1 MDSTSL
7 DLDLDFT
14 EYLDRD
20 IDGKRIGVPREYL
33 VEGIEPGVRSAFDA
47 SIAVLEGLGAI
58 VEETNLPLTDH
69 ALAVY
74 YIIAPSEASANLAR
88 FDGVKYG
95 MSIEGEPNARESIEA
110 TRGSGFGPEVKRRIL
125 IGTYALSAGYYDAY
139 YKKAQQVRTL
149 IRREFQDAFQ
159 KFDALVMPT
168 SPTVAFEL
176 GEKTQDPFQMYLSDV
191 CTIPVNIAG
200 LPGISVPCGLSE
212 GSTSRT
218 ADSRAST
225 GRPHRAADRARL
237 RAIGQLEADTTR
249 TMKNLTALKP
259 SFVNLIV
266 AISIVA
272 LAAVFAC
279 TSESEE
285 DTATLEPEVG
295 VSTAELDC
303 PDLEVNPDT
312 IGDAP
317 LGPPPALPNIFT
329 GTAYVNGEPVPEG
342 EQLYVK
348 LVTSRSRSVDIL
360 EGGKFINI
368 IHGPVSELDQGIE
381 FQFCLGDPE
390 GIAVKS
396 IETFEFDGNEPF
408 KESDVELN
416 FPMLPSELNAAVMLL
431 ELDGVVSTSRR
442 DRIRQRSSHVNRRR
456 ARRPSIKRLARSGN
470 PSRQRNHHYRLRVQC
485 PRQLRHPRRRRRH
498 NRRWCDDRSWRR
510 LPRQDDL
517 RRLPPRQRIS
527 AQRRRRL
534 GKGLP
539 SCGGLRNPRKLQFR

>member
-1 MDSTSL
+1 
-7 DLDLDFT
+7 
-14 EYLDRD
+14 
-20 IDGKRIGVPREYL
+20 
-33 VEGIEPGVRSAFDA
+33 
-47 SIAVLEGLGAI
+47 
-58 VEETNLPLTDH
+58 
-69 ALAVY
+69 
-74 YIIAPSEASANLAR
+74 
-88 FDGVKYG
+88 
-95 MSIEGEPNARESIEA
+95 
-110 TRGSGFGPEVKRRIL
+110 
-125 IGTYALSAGYYDAY
+125 
-139 YKKAQQVRTL
+139 
-149 IRREFQDAFQ
+149 
-159 KFDALVMPT
+159 
-168 SPTVAFEL
+168 
-176 GEKTQDPFQMYLSDV
+176 
-191 CTIPVNIAG
+191 
-200 LPGISVPCGLSE
+200 
-212 GSTSRT
+212 
-218 ADSRAST
+218 
-225 GRPHRAADRARL
+225 
-237 RAIGQLEADTTR
+237 
-249 TMKNLTALKP
+249 MKNLTALKP

-416 FPMLPSELNAAVMLL
+416 FPMLPSELNA
-431 ELDGVVSTSRR
+431 
-442 DRIRQRSSHVNRRR
+442 Q
-456 ARRPSIKRLARSGN
+456 
-470 PSRQRNHHYRLRVQC
+470 
-485 PRQLRHPRRRRRH
+485 
-498 NRRWCDDRSWRR
+498 
-510 LPRQDDL
+510 
-517 RRLPPRQRIS
+517 
-527 AQRRRRL
+527 
-534 GKGLP
+534 
-539 SCGGLRNPRKLQFR
+539 